1 MATET
6 EKDWNPHIDRILQV
20 LHSIQPHRLTIL
32 TGPNASGKSLIRKQL
47 THHLMESLDLPRVKP
62 CVASI
67 SLSSRMSRSDGVP
80 NFFYEDDSEAT
91 SINSIRLINAVL
103 KTKDRYIVFDE
114 PEVGMSEETQL
125 ATALFINGKKQEILD
140 SNLGILLITHSR
152 VIASNIQEDDFLSV
166 DPQYTSKEAW
176 LNRTLVPT
184 DIESIKSDSVG
195 LYRAINARLQK
206 KPLGYEAYL

>member
-1 MATET
+1 MSTEPA
-6 EKDWNPHIDRILQV
+6 KDWNPHIDRILQV

-47 THHLMESLDLPRVKP
+47 TYHLMDSLGLPRNIP

-80 NFFYEDDSEAT
+80 NFFYEDYTEAT
-91 SINSIRLINAVL
+91 SINSIRLLNAVL
-103 KTKDRYIVFDE
+103 KTSDRFLVFDE
-114 PEVGMSEETQL
+114 PEIGMSEETQL
-125 ATALFINGKKQEILD
+125 ATALFLNEKKQELLD
-140 SNLGILLITHSR
+140 RNLGILVITHSR
-152 VIASNIQEDDFLSV
+152 VIAANIDNDDFLSV

-184 DIESIKSDSVG
+184 DLSSLPHESCD
-195 LYRAINARLQK
+195 LYRAILKRLQK
-206 KPLGYEAYL
+206 KPG

>member
-1 MATET
+1 MATEP

-47 THHLMESLDLPRVKP
+47 TYYLMDSLGLPRDKP

-80 NFFYEDDSEAT
+80 NLFYEDAEEAT
-91 SINSIRLINAVL
+91 SVNSIRLLKAVL
-103 KTKDRYIVFDE
+103 KTSDRYLVFDE
-114 PEVGMSEETQL
+114 PEIGMSEETQL
-125 ATALFINGKKQEILD
+125 ATALFLNDKKKELLD
-140 SNLGILLITHSR
+140 RNLGILLITHSR
-152 VIASNIQEDDFLSV
+152 VIAANIDNDDFLSV

-184 DIESIKSDSVG
+184 DLSTLPTESVE
-195 LYRAINARLQK
+195 LYRAILKRLHK
-206 KPLGYEAYL
+206 KPG

>member
-1 MATET
+1 MATEST
-6 EKDWNPHIDRILQV
+6 KDWNPHIDRILQV

-47 THHLMESLDLPRVKP
+47 NYHLMDSLGLPRDRP

-67 SLSSRMSRSDGVP
+67 SLSSRMSRSDGAP

-91 SINSIRLINAVL
+91 TVNTIRLLNAVL
-103 KTKDRYIVFDE
+103 KTSDRFIVFDE
-114 PEVGMSEETQL
+114 PELGMSEETQL
-125 ATALFINGKKQEILD
+125 ATAMFLNGKKQEILD
-140 SNLGILLITHSR
+140 RNLGILLITHSR

-166 DPQYTSKEAW
+166 YPQYTSKEAW

-184 DIESIKSDSVG
+184 DLSALPTDSCE
-195 LYRAINARLQK
+195 LYRAILKRLQK
-206 KPLGYEAYL
+206 KPG

>member
-1 MATET
+1 MATESA
-6 EKDWNPHIDRILQV
+6 KDWNPHIDRILQV

-47 THHLMESLDLPRVKP
+47 THYLMDSLGLPRDKP

-80 NFFYEDDSEAT
+80 NFFYEDDTEAT
-91 SINSIRLINAVL
+91 SINSIRLLKAVL
-103 KTKDRYIVFDE
+103 KTSDRYLVFDE
-114 PEVGMSEETQL
+114 PEIGMSEETQL
-125 ATALFINGKKQEILD
+125 ATALFLNDKKKELLD
-140 SNLGILLITHSR
+140 RNLGILLITHSR
-152 VIASNIQEDDFLSV
+152 VIAANIDNDDFLSV

-184 DIESIKSDSVG
+184 DLSTLPTESVE
-195 LYRAINARLQK
+195 LYRAILKRCQK
-206 KPLGYEAYL
+206 KPG

>member
-1 MATET
+1 MATESI
-6 EKDWNPHIDRILQV
+6 KDWNPHIDRILQV

-47 THHLMESLDLPRVKP
+47 TYHLMDSLGLPRDRP

-67 SLSSRMSRSDGVP
+67 ALSSRMSRSDGAP

-91 SINSIRLINAVL
+91 SVNTIRLLNAVL
-103 KTKDRYIVFDE
+103 KTSDRFIVFDE
-114 PEVGMSEETQL
+114 PELGMSEETQL
-125 ATALFINGKKQEILD
+125 ATALFLNGKKQEIID
-140 SNLGILLITHSR
+140 RNLGILLITHSR

-176 LNRTLVPT
+176 LTRTVVPT
-184 DIESIKSDSVG
+184 DLSTLPSESCE
-195 LYRAINARLQK
+195 LYRAILKRLQK
-206 KPLGYEAYL
+206 LPG